1 MNRTVV
7 AAAAVVVLAA
17 GGVAAWYTVN
27 SSGDDTVDAARP
39 VSTAL
44 VQQQDVVTYSETTAT
59 LGFAQ
64 SVTVSSPAAGTV
76 TTIIAAGDKVVAGS
90 VVATIDGAPVVAMIG
105 DVPGFRDLSTSSSDG
120 IDVRQLETNLVALG
134 FDPNGDVTI
143 DEAFDSATKAAV
155 NAWKASL
162 GLDEDG
168 KVSQSLVTFVPGE
181 LQADTISAPVGGGV
195 SAGGALLTARVT
207 QRLVPVIAAT
217 DHTITALAA
226 PGTAVGT
233 GTVLFRSNGL
243 PVAAVE
249 GDSSATPALERDL
262 EVGADAGRDVRLLE
276 QMLVAGG
283 FDAVG
288 ALVVDDT
295 FDVNTATAVLAWW
308 QSVDPAIAADPS
320 TLVLPAG
327 SFVVVPA
334 GLQVGDATVTDDALL
349 PADATVLSLTAP
361 SRLVTT
367 SAPIGDETFALG
379 AKIDV
384 DFPDGT
390 VTAGVVVT
398 VGTVAT
404 NASGTPGQTPSVDI
418 TIRVDEIPASVDSF
432 VSIPVTLRVVD
443 QEVPGAFVVPTSAL
457 LALAEGGFAL
467 EVVTAPATDSTP
479 AVTTLVPVEP
489 GLYSNGFVVV
499 TGDLVSEG
507 LEIVVPS

>member
-1 MNRTVV
+1 MNRKVI
-7 AAAAVVVLAA
+7 AATAAVVLV
-17 GGVAAWYTVN
+17 GGGAAAWYAVDR
-27 SSGDDTVDAARP
+27 SGDDTVDAAQP

-76 TTIIAAGDKVVAGS
+76 TTIISSGDKVVAGS
-90 VVATIDGAPVVAMIG
+90 VVATVDGAPVVAMIG

-134 FDPNGDVTI
+134 FDPNGDVII
-143 DEAFDSATKAAV
+143 DESFDSATREAV
-155 NAWKASL
+155 NAWKLSL
-162 GLDEDG
+162 GLNDDG
-168 KVSQSLVTFVPGE
+168 KVAQSLVTFVPGA

-207 QRLVPVIAAT
+207 QRSVPVIVAA

-226 PGTAVGT
+226 PDTPVST

-249 GDSSATPALERDL
+249 GDSSAIPALERDL
-262 EVGADAGRDVRLLE
+262 EVGVDAGRDVRLLE

-283 FDAVG
+283 FDAAG

-308 QSVDPAIAADPS
+308 QSVDPAITADPA
-320 TLVLPAG
+320 TLVVPAG
-327 SFVVVPA
+327 SFAVVPA
-334 GLQVGDATVTDDALL
+334 GLQVGDATIADGTLL
-349 PADATVLSLTAP
+349 PADVGVLSLTAP
-361 SRLVTT
+361 ARLVTT
-367 SAPIGDETFALG
+367 SAPIGDDTFALD
-379 AKIDV
+379 AHIDV
-384 DFPDGT
+384 EFPDGT
-390 VTAGVVVT
+390 ITTGVVVE
-398 VGTVAT
+398 VGNVAT

-418 TIRVDEIPASVDSF
+418 TIRVAEIPASVESF

-443 QEVPGAFVVPTSAL
+443 EEVPGAFVVPTSAL

-467 EVVTAPATDSTP
+467 EVVTAPATASTP
-479 AVTTLVPVEP
+479 AATTLIPVEP

-499 TGDLVSEG
+499 TGDQVSDG
-507 LEIVVPS
+507 LQVVVPS

>member
-1 MNRTVV
+1 MNRAVIAV
-7 AAAAVVVLAA
+7 AAVIVLV
-17 GGVAAWYTVN
+17 GGGAAAWYTVDR
-27 SSGDDTVDAARP
+27 SGDDTVDAAQP
-39 VSTAL
+39 VSIAV

-76 TTIIAAGDKVVAGS
+76 TTIISSGDQVVAGS
-90 VVATIDGAPVVAMIG
+90 VVATVDGAPVVAMIG

-134 FDPNGDVTI
+134 FDASGDVTI
-143 DEAFDSATKAAV
+143 DESFDSATKAAV

-168 KVSQSLVTFVPGE
+168 KVAQSLISFVPGD
-181 LQADTISAPVGGGV
+181 LQADTIDAPVGGGV

-207 QRLVPVIAAT
+207 ERLVPIVAAL

-226 PGTAVGT
+226 SGTPVGT
-233 GTVLFRSNGL
+233 GTVLFRSNAL
-243 PVAAVE
+243 PVAAIE

-262 EVGADAGRDVRLLE
+262 EVGVDAGRDVRLLE
-276 QMLVAGG
+276 QMLVSGG
-283 FDAVG
+283 FDAAA

-308 QSVDPAIAADPS
+308 QSVDPTIAADPA
-320 TLVLPAG
+320 TLTVPSG

-334 GLQVGDATVTDDALL
+334 GLQVGDATVADGALL
-349 PADATVLSLTAP
+349 SADATVLSLTAP

-379 AKIDV
+379 AQIDV
-384 DFPDGT
+384 EFPDGT

-404 NASGTPGQTPSVDI
+404 NDSGTPGQTPSVDI
-418 TIRVDEIPASVDSF
+418 TIRVDEIPASVESF

-443 QEVPGAFVVPTSAL
+443 EDVPGAFVVPTSAL

-467 EVVTAPATDSTP
+467 EVVTASATGSTP
-479 AVTTLVPVEP
+479 AATTLIPVEP

-499 TGDLVSEG
+499 TGDQVSEG